1 MRKIISRLGSHVVE
15 GVEYPNL
22 PSIAEAYGITKNC
35 VYKRYSRGAKGAD
48 LVPEKKRTNILRLL
62 KLSLVG
68 FLSLL
73 VWILYF
79 SGKAIEY
86 IKERITNG

>member
-1 MRKIISRLGSHVVE
+1 MRINMKKK
-15 GVEYPNL
+15 
-22 PSIAEAYGITKNC
+22 IAEILTLKPKARDNDFYLMYWMWKDEFYTLNKNTNISLDFDKTNI
-35 VYKRYSRGAKGAD
+35 V
-48 LVPEKKRTNILRLL
+48 NILRLL
-62 KLSLVG
+62 KLGLVG

-73 VWILYF
+73 IWILYF

>member
-1 MRKIISRLGSHVVE
+1 MKDVSE
-15 GVEYPNL
+15 TDTPN
-22 PSIAEAYGITKNC
+22 K
-35 VYKRYSRGAKGAD
+35 
-48 LVPEKKRTNILRLL
+48 PEKKRTNILRLL
-62 KLSLVG
+62 KLGLVG

-73 VWILYF
+73 IWILYF